1 MNLLNNKP
9 TLQLT
14 PADVATLRDFKNFTE
29 NIDNPE
35 AVSFLLDD
43 ISHEET
49 ENEYFNIQY
58 VEAGKAY
65 YIVSV
70 RSDDFGIV
78 SLGVFSTREKAKES
92 LINYEINNSSE
103 IYNCW
108 SDFFKAY
115 CAKSTFILDFDISED
130 YLDVM

>member
-14 PADVATLRDFKNFTE
+14 NNEVNTLRAFKIFTE
-29 NIDNPE
+29 NVDNPE

-58 VEAGKAY
+58 IEGKAY
-65 YIVSV
+65 YVVSV
-70 RSDDFGIV
+70 RSDDFGVV

-130 YLDVM
+130 YLDVI

>member
-14 PADVATLRDFKNFTE
+14 NNEVNTLRAFKIFTE
-29 NIDNPE
+29 NVDNPE

-58 VEAGKAY
+58 IEGKAY
-65 YIVSV
+65 YVVSV
-70 RSDDFGIV
+70 RSDDFGVV

-130 YLDVM
+130 FLDVM

>member
-14 PADVATLRDFKNFTE
+14 NNEANTLRAFKIFTE
-29 NIDNPE
+29 NVDNPE

-58 VEAGKAY
+58 IEGKAY
-65 YIVSV
+65 YVVSV
-70 RSDDFGIV
+70 CSDDFGVV

-108 SDFFKAY
+108 SDFFKAF
-115 CAKSTFILDFDISED
+115 CAKSTFILDFDISKD
-130 YLDVM
+130 FLDVM

>member
-14 PADVATLRDFKNFTE
+14 NNEANTLRAFKIFTE
-29 NIDNPE
+29 NVDNPE

-58 VEAGKAY
+58 IEGKAY
-65 YIVSV
+65 YVVSV
-70 RSDDFGIV
+70 RSDDFGVV

-92 LINYEINNSSE
+92 LLSYENNNSSE
-103 IYNCW
+103 RYNCW
-108 SDFFKAY
+108 NEFFKAY
-115 CAKSTFILDFDISED
+115 CTKSTFILDFDISED
-130 YLDVM
+130 YLDVI

>member
-14 PADVATLRDFKNFTE
+14 NNEVNTLRAFKIFTE
-29 NIDNPE
+29 NVDNPE

-58 VEAGKAY
+58 IEGKAY
-65 YIVSV
+65 YVVSV
-70 RSDDFGIV
+70 RSDDFGVV

-92 LINYEINNSSE
+92 LLSYENNNSSE
-103 IYNCW
+103 RYNCW
-108 SDFFKAY
+108 NEFFKQLCSRA
-115 CAKSTFILDFDISED
+115 I
-130 YLDVM
+130 